1 MPSDRKKAK
10 AAASKAKAKS
20 AGKTKEDTSDQDNGT
35 TDVANGLGSLNLD
48 SDRSCTGVLT
58 SHPESRDVHIESFT
72 MLFHGHQL
80 LEDTRLEL
88 NFGRRYGLLGLNGCG
103 KSSLLKALA
112 AREVPIPEHVD
123 LYLLDREI
131 AASDITALQVRGG
144 RSSSCSR
151 RAWQVLWVQATARAC
166 LHSSSS
172 SLSSPGQ
179 HGSPVHLHADISEQH
194 SRHNAPC
201 ADI

>member
-1 MPSDRKKAK
+1 
-10 AAASKAKAKS
+10 
-20 AGKTKEDTSDQDNGT
+20 
-35 TDVANGLGSLNLD
+35 
-48 SDRSCTGVLT
+48 
-58 SHPESRDVHIESFT
+58 VHIESFT

-131 AASDITALQVRGG
+131 AASDTTALQVCGVCWEG
-144 RSSSCSR
+144 AAAAAGQLGSWCSSR
-151 RAWQVLWVQATARAC
+151 
-166 LHSSSS
+166 
-172 SLSSPGQ
+172 
-179 HGSPVHLHADISEQH
+179 
-194 SRHNAPC
+194 
-201 ADI
+201 